1 MDTAGSTFTR
11 DNYLLYCDRLAKKD
25 SRLASIIEQ
34 YGYPAMWEREP
45 DFEGLVTII
54 LEQQVSLASAR
65 SVLKKLRKKT
75 AAITPEIIFGMDDIV
90 FQDCGFSRQ
99 KKRYVKTLAHEIL
112 NKGFSL
118 IDLVRQPDEAVRNIL
133 IAITGIGSWTC
144 DVFLLLCLNRM
155 DIFPATDLAL
165 VTSMKENRIVPQTAT
180 TVEIENRAGE
190 FKPCRSILA
199 MILWHAYIKKRGM
212 VIP

>member
-1 MDTAGSTFTR
+1 MNTEISTFTR
-11 DNYLLYCDRLAKKD
+11 DNYLLYCDRLAQKN
-25 SRLASIIEQ
+25 SRLTSIIEQ

-75 AAITPEIIFGMDDIV
+75 AAITPEIIFGLDDIV
-90 FQDCGFSRQ
+90 FQECGFSRQ
-99 KKRYVKTLAHEIL
+99 KKRYVKNLADEIL
-112 NKGFSL
+112 NKGLSL
-118 IDLVRQPDEAVRNIL
+118 KDLVQQPDEAVRKKL
-133 IAITGIGSWTC
+133 IVITGVGSWTC
-144 DVFLLLCLNRM
+144 DVFLLLCLNRI

-165 VTSMKENRIVPQTAT
+165 VTSLKENSIVPQTAT
-180 TVEIENRAGE
+180 KAEIENKAGLYQ
-190 FKPCRSILA
+190 PCRSILA

-212 VIP
+212 VIS